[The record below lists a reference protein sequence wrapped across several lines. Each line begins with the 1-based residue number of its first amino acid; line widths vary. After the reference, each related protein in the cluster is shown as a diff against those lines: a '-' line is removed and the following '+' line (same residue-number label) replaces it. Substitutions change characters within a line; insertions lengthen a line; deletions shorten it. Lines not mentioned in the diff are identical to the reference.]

1 MTLQIP
7 VYLSFNSAAIWRS
20 ASGPPSYYRRTVSER
35 RDFTQSGRVESDG
48 VQRLE
53 CELERGPVRPTVSQ
67 EIPRI
72 FAPQLLRGARLPILS
87 RAPAPAANST
97 VALAAGTPTTVTQ
110 RIPRRNP
117 VLDPIPYERNLVKQH
132 GTLGCVPKE
141 RALGKRPN
149 RGRNGG
155 GQLLP
160 NLLPLPTK
168 SILKQ
173 MNREPTR

>member
-1 MTLQIP
+1 VDRHPTTGG
-7 VYLSFNSAAIWRS
+7 LSRS
-20 ASGPPSYYRRTVSER
+20 VGTSRRAGALSRMVSRGWNANWSG
-35 RDFTQSGRVESDG
+35 
-48 VQRLE
+48 
-53 CELERGPVRPTVSQ
+53 GPVRPTVSQ

-132 GTLGCVPKE
+132 GTLGWLPKD
-141 RALGKRPN
+141 RALG
-149 RGRNGG
+149 RGRIAAGTWRTVA
-155 GQLLP
+155 
-160 NLLPLPTK
+160 TK
-168 SILKQ
+168 LATTSYKKHPETD
-173 MNREPTR
+173 EPRANKVNYVIEIQGTA